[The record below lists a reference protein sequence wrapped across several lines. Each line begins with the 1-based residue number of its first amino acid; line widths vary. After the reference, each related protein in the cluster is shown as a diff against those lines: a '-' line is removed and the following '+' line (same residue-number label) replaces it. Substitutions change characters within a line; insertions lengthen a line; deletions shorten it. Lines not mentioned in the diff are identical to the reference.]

1 MICGGPVTLTYGY
14 YRNRLSYQSRSTYIL
29 YALFMVSGAA
39 NVYKTKGKNTKTIY
53 EVWSN
58 VRCGGQLN
66 PEVLFRLRGLGLW
79 PNNPVRGREYIRGQS
94 VKEEMKIVLWEEV
107 KYIYGGPNCIRGEY
121 SSRNFCPRW
130 LETSPSP

>member
-53 EVWSN
+53 EDW
-58 VRCGGQLN
+58 
-66 PEVLFRLRGLGLW
+66 
-79 PNNPVRGREYIRGQS
+79 
-94 VKEEMKIVLWEEV
+94 
-107 KYIYGGPNCIRGEY
+107 
-121 SSRNFCPRW
+121 
-130 LETSPSP
+130 

>member
-1 MICGGPVTLTYGY
+1 MLCGGQVTLTYGY

-58 VRCGGQLN
+58 VRYYQKSSKN
-66 PEVLFRLRGLGLW
+66 IKF
-79 PNNPVRGREYIRGQS
+79 RGRTHFQILNNIICIFTYFSYIHIF
-94 VKEEMKIVLWEEV
+94 K
-107 KYIYGGPNCIRGEY
+107 KYKQY
-121 SSRNFCPRW
+121 
-130 LETSPSP
+130 